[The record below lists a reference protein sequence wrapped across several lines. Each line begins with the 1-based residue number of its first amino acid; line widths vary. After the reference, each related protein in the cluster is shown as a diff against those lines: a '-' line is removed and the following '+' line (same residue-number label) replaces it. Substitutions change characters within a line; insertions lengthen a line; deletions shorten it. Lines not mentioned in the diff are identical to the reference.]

1 MDPITA
7 PPGDHVAARICDA
20 TLACVS
26 RWGVAK
32 TTLEDVARE
41 AGVGRATIYRTF
53 RGGKAEVLRATLARE
68 AQRFLAGV
76 DAALRE
82 AQAAAGDS
90 TDDLEDVIVAGV
102 TSAAGQLARH
112 EALAYLLAHEP
123 DVVLPHVA
131 FHRMGALFDAVA
143 AFADPHLARFLPDPV
158 ERARAAEWLARVVL
172 TYVFNPAD
180 GVDLT
185 DAVAARRLVRTFV
198 LPGLRAATPVHQ
210 EQIDVHHH

>member
-1 MDPITA
+1 MDPIA
-7 PPGDHVAARICDA
+7 ERICDA

-26 RWGVAK
+26 RWGVTN

-53 RGGKAEVLRATLARE
+53 RGGKGDVLRATLARE

-76 DAALRE
+76 DAALRR
-82 AQAAAGDS
+82 AG
-90 TDDLEDVIVAGV
+90 DDLEDVIVAGV

-112 EALAYLLAHEP
+112 DALAYLLAHEP

>member
-7 PPGDHVAARICDA
+7 PPGDDVAVRICDA

-26 RWGVAK
+26 RWGVTK

-53 RGGKAEVLRATLARE
+53 RGGKAEVLQATLARE
-68 AQRFLAGV
+68 ARRFLAGV
-76 DAALRE
+76 DTALRG
-82 AQAAAGDS
+82 AGDE
-90 TDDLEDVIVAGV
+90 LEDVVVAGV

-112 EALAYLLAHEP
+112 EALTYLLAHEP

-143 AFADPHLARFLPDPV
+143 AFADPHLARFLPDPD

-185 DAVAARRLVRTFV
+185 DPVAARRLVRTFV
-198 LPGLRAATPVHQ
+198 LPGLRATAPVHQ
-210 EQIDVHHH
+210 E